1 MELKVIPQK
10 QEEEVYFLKQEHN
23 SNKTAL
29 AFLKKA
35 FQRYFIDAM
44 GAMALGLF
52 SSLIIGLILSQLS
65 KFSFLGFLQP
75 YADMVGASSPVVGA
89 AIGVAIAHG
98 LKAKPLVLFSCAVSG
113 AYGYAAGGPV
123 GAYIGA
129 VVGAEIGGLAAGK
142 TKVDIIVS
150 PITTIVSGCAVAQLV
165 GPGIQ
170 AMMNGLGAVVNSATQ
185 LTPFP
190 MGILVSVI
198 VGMVLTAPISSAALC
213 IMLDLNGLA
222 AGAAAVGC
230 CCQMVGFAVASFRE
244 NSWGGLISQGIG
256 TSMLQFSNIMR
267 HPQIWIAPTLASAV
281 LGPVSTCLFRMTNT
295 ASGAG
300 MGTSGLV
307 GQFGAFAAMGGGAEV
322 WFQVIL
328 MHFVLPA
335 VLTLLFDWFLRRLG
349 WVKDGY
355 MKLS

>member
-1 MELKVIPQK
+1 M
-10 QEEEVYFLKQEHN
+10 YFLEQKLTQ
-23 SNKTAL
+23 NKTAS

-65 KFSFLGFLQP
+65 KFSFLGFLEP
-75 YADMVGASSPVVGA
+75 YAAMVSASSPVVGA
-89 AIGVAIAHG
+89 AIGVAIAQG
-98 LKAKPLVLFSCAVSG
+98 LKSKPLVLFSCAVSG
-113 AYGYAAGGPV
+113 AYGYAVGGPV

-129 VVGAEIGGLAAGK
+129 VFGAEIGGLVAGK

-170 AMMNGLGAVVNSATQ
+170 AMMNGLGAVINSATQ

-222 AGAAAVGC
+222 AGAAVVGC

-244 NSWGGLISQGIG
+244 NGWGGLISQGIG

-267 HPQIWIAPTLASAV
+267 HPQIWIAPTLASASAGSRFH
-281 LGPVSTCLFRMTNT
+281 LPVSNDQYRLRLP
-295 ASGAG
+295 G

-335 VLTLLFDWFLRRLG
+335 VLSFLFDWCLRKIG

-355 MKLS
+355 MKIS

>member
-1 MELKVIPQK
+1 M
-10 QEEEVYFLKQEHN
+10 YFLEQKLTQ
-23 SNKTAL
+23 NKTAS

-65 KFSFLGFLQP
+65 KFSFLGFLEP
-75 YADMVGASSPVVGA
+75 YAAMVSASSPVVGA
-89 AIGVAIAHG
+89 AIGVAIAQG
-98 LKAKPLVLFSCAVSG
+98 LKSKPLVLFSCAVSG
-113 AYGYAAGGPV
+113 AYGYAVGGPV

-129 VVGAEIGGLAAGK
+129 VFGAEIGGAGRRQNQGRYYCQSHHHYRQRLRRRPAGRPWHPGHDERFGRCHQFRHPTHPFSHGYSGFGHRRHGAHRTDQFSGLMYYAGSQRAGRRRGSRGLLLSDGGLCRSQLPGKRLGRSDQPGHRYFYAAVFQYYAPSADLDC
-142 TKVDIIVS
+142 THI
-150 PITTIVSGCAVAQLV
+150 
-165 GPGIQ
+165 
-170 AMMNGLGAVVNSATQ
+170 GLGSAGSRFH
-185 LTPFP
+185 L
-190 MGILVSVI
+190 
-198 VGMVLTAPISSAALC
+198 
-213 IMLDLNGLA
+213 
-222 AGAAAVGC
+222 
-230 CCQMVGFAVASFRE
+230 
-244 NSWGGLISQGIG
+244 
-256 TSMLQFSNIMR
+256 
-267 HPQIWIAPTLASAV
+267 
-281 LGPVSTCLFRMTNT
+281 PVSNDNT

-335 VLTLLFDWFLRRLG
+335 VLSFLFDWCLRKIG

-355 MKLS
+355 MKIS